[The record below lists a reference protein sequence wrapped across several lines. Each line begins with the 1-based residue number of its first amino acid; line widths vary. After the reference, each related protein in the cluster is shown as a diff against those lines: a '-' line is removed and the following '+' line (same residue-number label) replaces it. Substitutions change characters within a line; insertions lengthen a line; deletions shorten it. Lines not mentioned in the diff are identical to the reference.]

1 MPNQRLSKA
10 DWVAAALDAL
20 ARGGVAAVRVD
31 VLAKRLGITRGSF
44 YWHFADRDALLTA
57 ALEEWERVVTNE
69 IIERLEKETG
79 PAERLRAIFEIAFF
93 TPEAGTRVEPAL
105 AADCEHPI
113 VAPFLRR
120 VTMARL
126 GFLKRI
132 YTELGFDPATA
143 RQRALVAYSS
153 FLGWNQL
160 RRTMPDVVPETT
172 YEGPRAEPFLADLE
186 AVMTRGPVR
195 PEPA

>member
-57 ALEEWERVVTNE
+57 ALEEWERAVTTE
-69 IIERLEKETG
+69 TIERLEKESG
-79 PAERLRAIFEIAFF
+79 PADRLRAILEIAFF
-93 TPEAGTRVEPAL
+93 TPEARNRVEPAL
-105 AADCEHPI
+105 AADSEHPI

-120 VTMARL
+120 VTTARL
-126 GFLKRI
+126 GFLTRI
-132 YTELGFDPATA
+132 YTELGLDPATA
-143 RQRALVAYSS
+143 RRRALVSYSA
-153 FLGWNQL
+153 FLGWIQL
-160 RRTMPDVVPETT
+160 RRTMPDLVPEAT
-172 YEGPRAEPFLADLE
+172 YAGAPAGPFLADLE
-186 AVMTRGPVR
+186 TVLSLGAP
-195 PEPA
+195 PQPA